1 MNANE
6 ESFLF
11 KGHTNVDNLHENI
24 NEYFTDILLY
34 KIKKNI
40 HEKNTYSSK
49 KGIKAKEI
57 NIHFFI
63 SFVVFI
69 SYLVNI
75 FCLIKNIFIRKI
87 LYNLDLF

>member
-40 HEKNTYSSK
+40 HEKIHTHQK
-49 KGIKAKEI
+49 KA
-57 NIHFFI
+57 
-63 SFVVFI
+63 
-69 SYLVNI
+69 
-75 FCLIKNIFIRKI
+75 
-87 LYNLDLF
+87 